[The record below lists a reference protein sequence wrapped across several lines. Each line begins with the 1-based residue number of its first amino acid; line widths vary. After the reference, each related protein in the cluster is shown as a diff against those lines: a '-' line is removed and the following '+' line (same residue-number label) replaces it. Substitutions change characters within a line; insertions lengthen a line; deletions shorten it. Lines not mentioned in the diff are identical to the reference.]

1 MREKACIGSGKRK
14 GQGKGSG
21 IMRQQAGTRLL
32 SLVLALVLL
41 LSLPGMAMAD
51 DLEEQL
57 ADLQRQAERQ
67 QEITNEAAAK
77 VESVSERLR
86 GIQEELS
93 AATAAY
99 KEVKSQLDTVE
110 GKIDENTELLEKTEA
125 DLKVKNKMLQRR
137 VRDIYINGQISYV
150 DVLFGAKDFS
160 DLMTRMDILKRI
172 IKHDYDLIG
181 KVKQEK
187 EIVVTARAQLE
198 KDRAEA
204 ERLVA
209 DADEKR
215 ATVAAKEAEQQELLD
230 QAIYDR
236 DTSEQ
241 AYEEL
246 MAASEEVA
254 NMIRR
259 SNMSYSGAPAGS
271 GGMIWPISGPVTSE
285 FGWRTHPIS
294 GTRKYHSGIDIG
306 ADYGTPIAA
315 AQSGTVE
322 YAGWIGGDYGLPIY
336 AAASGTVIHAGWI
349 SGYGNTVIID
359 HGGGVTTLYGH
370 NDSLNV
376 GVGQTVSQG
385 QVIAMC
391 GSTGNSTG
399 PHCHFEVREN
409 GEPVSPYSYL

>member
-1 MREKACIGSGKRK
+1 MRMKKHVGSF
-14 GQGKGSG
+14 
-21 IMRQQAGTRLL
+21 RLLGVFL
-32 SLVLALVLL
+32 SLVML
-41 LSLPGMAMAD
+41 LSVAGMGTAQAD

-86 GIQEELS
+86 VIQEELRIAS
-93 AATAAY
+93 AAY
-99 KEVKSQLDTVE
+99 KEVKAQLDDVE
-110 GKIDENTELLEKTEA
+110 GKIDENTALLTKTEA
-125 DLKVKNKMLQRR
+125 DLKVKNKKLQKR

-172 IKHDYDLIG
+172 IKHDYDLIM
-181 KVKQEK
+181 KVKQDR
-187 EIVVTARAQLE
+187 EIVVAARAQLE
-198 KDRAEA
+198 KDKAEA
-204 ERLVA
+204 EKLVA
-209 DADEKR
+209 DADAKR
-215 ATVAAKEAEQQELLD
+215 AAVEEKEAEQQDLLD
-230 QAIYDR
+230 KAIYDR

-254 NMIRR
+254 SMIRR
-259 SNMSYSGAPAGS
+259 SNMTYSGAPAGA
-271 GGMIWPISGPVTSE
+271 GGMIWPLDGPVTSE
-285 FGWRTHPIS
+285 FGWRTHPIF
-294 GTRKYHSGIDIG
+294 GTARFHSGLDIG
-306 ADYGTPIAA
+306 G
-315 AQSGTVE
+315 E
-322 YAGWIGGDYGLPIY
+322 YGLPIY
-336 AAASGTVIHAGWI
+336 AAASGTVIHSGWI

-409 GEPVSPYSYL
+409 GEPVSPYGYL